1 MSANELNF
9 RTEDLTLQEVGEYF
23 VETQFDRHVID
34 TLKSKKTVVLQ
45 GARGVGK
52 SFLLRVAQKELDEE
66 FEKKR
71 ILAVYVTFNKAGL
84 LQTADADRFK
94 HWMLAKICNRIIRES
109 RKKGVI
115 QYKSSIFSTL
125 SSEGT
130 DEATEL
136 RLQAL
141 ERNLEDSWKN
151 PESPAVTDSGI
162 DPEVIKDAVEDLCEQ
177 SGVRRIVLLVDEA
190 AHVFIPEQQ
199 RQFFTL
205 MRDLRS
211 PYLSVKAAVYPG
223 VTYFGDSFQLSH
235 DAEMISVNRDV
246 LDSNYLG
253 SMREMVI
260 KQDADLENQI
270 NRYGE
275 AFDALAFAASGNP
288 RVLLKTVSSAAP
300 LNTSNARRTMREYY
314 REVIW
319 SEHSS
324 LGDRYIGHRE
334 VIDWGRQFIQSH
346 VIQTLR
352 RKPLTQDGEGDKRI
366 FIWIHRDAPAAV
378 KEALRLLCYS
388 GILHEA
394 GSGLVATRGITG
406 TRYMLNIGTR
416 TSPDADPVSSATW
429 LRKSISIKRMV
440 EFGANHELYESIAR
454 LDVEK
459 MDEGLKEF
467 LKSQLDRSVEDLDL
481 TFFARSRLKELGF
494 DTVGKIL
501 AASERDFQQA
511 RGIGPVRSRQM
522 MNAAT
527 TAVLEYLS
535 G

>member
-23 VETQFDRHVID
+23 VETQFDRQTID

-52 SFLLRVAQKELDEE
+52 SFLLRVAQKEIDEG
-66 FEKKR
+66 FNKNR
-71 ILAVYVTFNKAGL
+71 ILAVYVTFNKASL
-84 LQTADADRFK
+84 LQTSDADKFK
-94 HWMLAKICNRIIRES
+94 HWMLAKICNRVIREA
-109 RKKGVI
+109 RKKGI
-115 QYKSSIFSTL
+115 INNNSSIFSTL
-125 SSEGT
+125 AKDGT
-130 DEATEL
+130 DAATEL
-136 RLQAL
+136 RMQAL

-151 PESPAVTDSGI
+151 SGSPTVADSGI
-162 DPEVIKDAVEDLCEQ
+162 DPEVIKDAIEDLCDQ
-177 SGVRRIVLLVDEA
+177 TGVRRIVLLIDEA

-246 LDSNYLG
+246 LDPHYLD
-253 SMREMVI
+253 SMRDMVI
-260 KQDADLENQI
+260 KQDSDLEGQI
-270 NRYGE
+270 NKYGE

-300 LNTSNARRTMREYY
+300 FNSSNARRTMREYY

-324 LGDRYIGHRE
+324 LGERYIGHRA
-334 VIDWGRQFIQSH
+334 VIDWGRQFVQSH
-346 VIQTLR
+346 VIPMLR
-352 RKPLTQDGEGDKRI
+352 QNPLTQDGEGDKRI

-416 TSPDADPVSSATW
+416 TSPDSDPVSSTTW

-440 EFGANHELYESIAR
+440 EFGANHELYDSIAR

-459 MDEGLKEF
+459 MDEGRKEF

-481 TFFARSRLKELGF
+481 TVFARGRLKELGF
-494 DTVGKIL
+494 NTVGKIL
-501 AASERDFQQA
+501 AANERDFQQA
-511 RGIGPVRSRQM
+511 KGVGPVRSRQM
-522 MNAAT
+522 MNVAT